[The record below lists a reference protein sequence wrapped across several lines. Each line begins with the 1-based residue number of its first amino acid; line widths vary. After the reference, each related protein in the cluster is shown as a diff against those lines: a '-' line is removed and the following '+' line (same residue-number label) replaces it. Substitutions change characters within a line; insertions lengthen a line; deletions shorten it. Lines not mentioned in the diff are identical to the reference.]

1 MASPSPPPLTP
12 QQSAL
17 LDLQP
22 LDNPARIVLLHDA
35 ECYRVEAGEVSVYA
49 ARMRDG
55 APLYNRMKIC
65 TFAPG
70 ELIFA
75 GPPLPPDALPLDAEA
90 RAAEKTQRLSLGFF
104 MTVGEAEKLS
114 VVDRPALLSE
124 PQLAAYA
131 AAGVDNWVRKITDA
145 LPKNTDPPPYLAQRL
160 GVDDGDGGDGGDGDD
175 GDGSGDGERVVF
187 EQDGCVQSGV
197 DTDLLW
203 LQFARADSTAAAA
216 TTVAAATDAS
226 PASTPAAKASP
237 TAPAAT
243 LLAEYRGLRIEHSG
257 DGGDGDAQSNQPHLP
272 LVSRDLVAV
281 YAGAAAGI
289 ATTQQLMARGLGARI
304 VDGFDHLA
312 KTLLYL
318 HALRTE
324 QLQQKGIDRAKS
336 IERQNLS
343 TMFEN
348 FQNAFRGKEDI
359 APYTM
364 VLDRTSVNSNLLLE
378 LCRATKSEI
387 KTIDPEL
394 IESANC
400 TTLQGVER
408 LLTLGGFDKRR
419 VNLEGKWYKK
429 DAWTLI
435 GFLPGQSSPILLA
448 YAERR
453 YRYYNPETRAWDN
466 LSEAVARE
474 IQSEALIVYRPLS
487 DRVDSLKGFLLQAMQ
502 LAHVDIKRILFTAG
516 ILGAI
521 SLIHP
526 VIFGKL
532 VSEALPSFDFVLL
545 DSYLLGIFAAVL
557 GMFAA
562 NFFNSIAMLRVEIYL
577 SLDIHA
583 SIWGRLLRLPMTFF
597 DQHNVGDL
605 ASRANI
611 FDDLQ
616 AVWTSSTANAISSS
630 ISMVFSLSLLF
641 YYSWRLAFM
650 MLGVFALF
658 FVMVWVMSRKV
669 LPILTDVLE
678 YKGKID
684 GLVFQLIH
692 GIAKLRVAAKENTA
706 LALWSNLYN
715 KITVQ
720 NRRFMFLNN
729 TLQIVA
735 NMMPLAGTVI
745 IFSFI
750 HFGLQQ
756 GGLQKSFDLGDF
768 IAFNAAFGQVT
779 GAMISLAMVFL
790 SVISTAPM
798 AKRMGPILEESV
810 EVGAQKTQ
818 VTSLRGNVRFDS
830 VEFQYQPDIPILK
843 NISMEIREGEYV
855 AIVGRSGS
863 GKSTLFN
870 LLLGFQ
876 QPNMGAVFIDDANIQ
891 DIDLGDLR
899 QQIGV
904 VLQNGDVLPG
914 SIFENITCEDPAVT
928 MQAAWEAAEKAGMK
942 KDIEELP
949 MGMHTLLTAFGGGL
963 SGGQLQ
969 RVMIARAIARNP
981 AVLLLDEATSA
992 LDNTTQR
999 IVQDSLLKMN
1009 ITRIVIAHRL
1019 STISNADRIYVLDQ
1033 GQIVEQ
1039 GSYEK
1044 LLEKRGLFYELAI
1057 RQMQAE

>member
-1 MASPSPPPLTP
+1 MSASNITP
-12 QQSAL
+12 QQGAL

-22 LDNPARIVLLHDA
+22 LRNPARIVLLNDT
-35 ECYRVEAGEVSVYA
+35 ECYRVEEGEVSVYA
-49 ARMRDG
+49 ARMQGD
-55 APLYNRMKIC
+55 APLYNRMKVC

-70 ELIFA
+70 ELIFS
-75 GPPLPPDALPLDAEA
+75 GPSLPPQQAALDADA
-90 RAAEKTQRLSLGFF
+90 REREQAEGLTLGCF
-104 MTVGEAEKLS
+104 MTVNESDKLS
-114 VVDRPALLSE
+114 VVDRHALFSE
-124 PQLAAYA
+124 DSLADYA
-131 AAGVDNWVRKITDA
+131 AAMLDNWARKIADA
-145 LPKNTDPPPYLAQRL
+145 LPTNPEPPPHLAQRISAD
-160 GVDDGDGGDGGDGDD
+160 GVRGDGVGGGAGAGAGAGAGDGDGDGDAV
-175 GDGSGDGERVVF
+175 GRRMVF
-187 EQDGCVQSGV
+187 EEDGCVQSEV
-197 DTDLLW
+197 DADVVW
-203 LQFARADSTAAAA
+203 LHFSRADGGGKSP
-216 TTVAAATDAS
+216 AAATDA
-226 PASTPAAKASP
+226 AAGASP
-237 TAPAAT
+237 NA
-243 LLAEYRGLRIEHSG
+243 LAEYRHLRIE
-257 DGGDGDAQSNQPHLP
+257 DNAELPLP
-272 LVSRDLVAV
+272 LVGRDLVAV
-281 YAGAAAGI
+281 YAGACAHIAG
-289 ATTQQLMARGLGARI
+289 TRQLIDAGRGIRT
-304 VDGFDHLA
+304 VDGFDRIA

-318 HALRTE
+318 HALRAE
-324 QLQQKGIDRAKS
+324 QIQQKGIDRAKT
-336 IERQNLS
+336 IEQQNLS

-400 TTLQGVER
+400 ATLQGVER

-419 VNLEGKWYKK
+419 VNLEGKWYKN

-435 GFLPGQSSPILLA
+435 GFLPKQESPILLT
-448 YAERR
+448 YVERR
-453 YRYYNPETRAWDN
+453 YRYYNPETREWNN
-466 LSEAVARE
+466 LSESVARQ
-474 IQSEALIVYRPLS
+474 IQAEALVIYRPLS

-502 LAHVDIKRILFTAG
+502 LAHVDLKRILFTAG

-526 VIFGKL
+526 VILGKL
-532 VSEALPSFDFVLL
+532 ISEALPSFDFVLL
-545 DSYLLGIFAAVL
+545 DSYLLAIFAAVL
-557 GMFAA
+557 GVFAT

-597 DQHNVGDL
+597 DRHNVGDL

-641 YYSWRLAFM
+641 YYSWRLAFI
-650 MLGVFALF
+650 MLVMFALF
-658 FVMVWVMSRKV
+658 FILVWILSRKV

-684 GLVFQLIH
+684 GLVFQLLH
-692 GIAKLRVAAKENTA
+692 GIAKLRVASKENTA

-715 KITVQ
+715 KITVL

-729 TLQIVA
+729 ALQIVA
-735 NMMPLAGTVI
+735 NMMPLVGAVI
-745 IFSFI
+745 IFGFI
-750 HFGLQQ
+750 HFALQQ
-756 GGLQKSFDLGDF
+756 GGLQKGFNLGDF

-798 AKRMGPILEESV
+798 ARRMDPILEETV

-818 VTSLRGNVRFDS
+818 LASLRGNVRFDS

-843 NISMEIREGEYV
+843 GISLEIREGEYV

-876 QPNMGAVFIDDANIQ
+876 QPNTGAVFIDDANIQ

-899 QQIGV
+899 RQIGV

-914 SIFENITCEDPAVT
+914 SIFENITCEDPTVS
-928 MQAAWEAAEKAGMK
+928 MQAAWDAAEKAGLK
-942 KDIEELP
+942 KDIEDLP

-1033 GQIVEQ
+1033 GKIVEQ

>member
-1 MASPSPPPLTP
+1 MPLPALTP
-12 QQSAL
+12 QQEAAL
-17 LDLQP
+17 DPQP
-22 LDNPARIVLLHDA
+22 LDNRARIVLLRGDD
-35 ECYRVEAGEVSVYA
+35 CWRVEAGEVSVYA
-49 ARMRDG
+49 ARMQGG

-70 ELIFA
+70 ELLFPGA
-75 GPPLPPDALPLDAEA
+75 ALPPDALPVDAEA
-90 RAAEKTQRLSLGFF
+90 RAAEQAQRLSLGFF
-104 MTVGEAEKLS
+104 LTVGEADKLS
-114 VVDRPALLSE
+114 VVDRRALLGE
-124 PQLAAYA
+124 PELAGYA

-160 GVDDGDGGDGGDGDD
+160 SADGDGDGDDGGDGD
-175 GDGSGDGERVVF
+175 GGGARRVVF
-187 EQDGCVQSGV
+187 DQDGCVQSGV
-197 DTDLLW
+197 DPEVLW
-203 LQFARADSTAAAA
+203 LRFGRAEAAESAETPAATEAAAADAAPSTTAAAA
-216 TTVAAATDAS
+216 R
-226 PASTPAAKASP
+226 
-237 TAPAAT
+237 
-243 LLAEYRGLRIEHSG
+243 LADYRGLQIE
-257 DGGDGDAQSNQPHLP
+257 DGAPNPYLP
-272 LVSRDLVAV
+272 LVGRDLVAV
-281 YAGAAAGI
+281 YAGAAADI
-289 ATTQQLMARGLGARI
+289 ASTRQRLAAGRGART
-304 VDGFDHLA
+304 VDDFDRIA

-324 QLQQKGIDRAKS
+324 QIQQKGIDRAKN

-435 GFLPGQSSPILLA
+435 GFLPEQASPILLT

-453 YRYYNPETRAWDN
+453 YRYYDPQTREWHN

-487 DRVDSLKGFLLQAMQ
+487 DRVDSLKGFLAQALQ

-526 VIFGKL
+526 VILGKL
-532 VSEALPSFDFVLL
+532 ISEALPSFDFVLL
-545 DSYLLGIFAAVL
+545 DSYLLAIFAAVL
-557 GMFAA
+557 GVFAT

-597 DQHNVGDL
+597 NQHNVGDL

-641 YYSWRLAFM
+641 YYSWRLAFI

-658 FVMVWVMSRKV
+658 FILVWVMSRKV

-684 GLVFQLIH
+684 GLVFQLLH
-692 GIAKLRVAAKENTA
+692 GIAKLRVASKENTA

-715 KITVQ
+715 KITVN

-735 NMMPLAGTVI
+735 NMMPMVGAII

-756 GGLQKSFDLGDF
+756 GGLQKNFNLGDF

-798 AKRMGPILEESV
+798 ARRMNPILEETV

-818 VTSLRGNVRFDS
+818 LTSLRGNVRFDS

-843 NISMEIREGEYV
+843 GVSMEIREGEYV
-855 AIVGRSGS
+855 AVVGRSGS

-914 SIFENITCEDPAVT
+914 SIFENITCEDPSVT
-928 MQAAWEAAEKAGMK
+928 MQAAWDAAEKAGLK

-1033 GQIVEQ
+1033 GEIVEM

>member
-1 MASPSPPPLTP
+1 MPAATLTA

-17 LDLQP
+17 LDARP
-22 LDNPARIVLLHDA
+22 LDNPARIVLLHSA
-35 ECYRVEAGEVSVYA
+35 ACYRVESGEASVYA
-49 ARMRDG
+49 ARMQGD

-65 TFAPG
+65 TVGPG

-75 GPPLPPDALPLDAEA
+75 GPALRPDALPLDSDA
-90 RAAEKTQRLSLGFF
+90 RAAEEAQGLALGFF
-104 MTVGEAEKLS
+104 MTVGEADKLS
-114 VVDRPALLSE
+114 ALDRRALLTE
-124 PQLAAYA
+124 PELADYA
-131 AAGVDNWVRKITDA
+131 AAAIDDWTRKITDA
-145 LPKNTDPPPYLAQRL
+145 LPKNTDPPATLAQRL
-160 GVDDGDGGDGGDGDD
+160 GADGDGDDDGDGDGG
-175 GDGSGDGERVVF
+175 RVVF

-197 DTDLLW
+197 DPDILW
-203 LQFARADSTAAAA
+203 LQFARANADAAAESADA
-216 TTVAAATDAS
+216 TPAPADAPS
-226 PASTPAAKASP
+226 APPASR
-237 TAPAAT
+237 
-243 LLAEYRGLRIEHSG
+243 LAEYRNLPI
-257 DGGDGDAQSNQPHLP
+257 DAGAAAQPYLP
-272 LVSRDLVAV
+272 LVGRDLVAV
-281 YAGAAAGI
+281 YAGAAARV
-289 ATTQQLMARGLGARI
+289 ATTRQLMDAGAGLQTA
-304 VDGFDHLA
+304 DDFDRVA

-318 HALRTE
+318 HALRAE
-324 QLQQKGIDRAKS
+324 QIQQKGIDRAKT
-336 IERQNLS
+336 IEQQNLA

-400 TTLQGVER
+400 ATLQGAER

-419 VNLEGKWYKK
+419 VTLEGKWYKK

-435 GFLPGQSSPILLA
+435 GFLPDQAAPILLT
-448 YAERR
+448 YVERR
-453 YRYYNPETRAWDN
+453 YRCYNPETREWNN
-466 LSEAVARE
+466 LSEAVARK
-474 IQSEALIVYRPLS
+474 IKSDALIVYRPLS
-487 DRVDSLKGFLLQAMQ
+487 DRVDSLKGFLAQAFQ

-545 DSYLLGIFAAVL
+545 DSYLLAIFAAVL
-557 GMFAA
+557 GVFAA

-641 YYSWRLAFM
+641 YYSWRLAFI
-650 MLGVFALF
+650 MLAVFALF
-658 FVMVWVMSRKV
+658 FFLVWLLSRKV

-684 GLVFQLIH
+684 GLVFQLLH
-692 GIAKLRVAAKENTA
+692 GIAKLRVASKENTA

-720 NRRFMFLNN
+720 NRKFMFLNN
-729 TLQIVA
+729 ALQIVA
-735 NMMPLAGTVI
+735 NMMPLAGTII

-750 HFGLQQ
+750 HFGLQK
-756 GGLQKSFDLGDF
+756 GGLQTAFNLGDF

-798 AKRMGPILEESV
+798 AKRMNPILEEAV

-818 VTSLRGNVRFDS
+818 LTSLRGNVRFDS

-843 NISMEIREGEYV
+843 GISMEIREGEYV

-863 GKSTLFN
+863 GKSTLFS

-876 QPNMGAVFIDDANIQ
+876 QPNTGAVFIDDANIQ

-928 MQAAWEAAEKAGMK
+928 MQAAWDAAEKAGLK

-1033 GQIVEQ
+1033 GKIVEQ